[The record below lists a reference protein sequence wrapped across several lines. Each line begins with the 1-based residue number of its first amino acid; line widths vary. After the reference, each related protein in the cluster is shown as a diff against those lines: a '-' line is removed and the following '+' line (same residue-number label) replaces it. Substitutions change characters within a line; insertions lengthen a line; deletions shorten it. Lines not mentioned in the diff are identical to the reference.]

1 MQAKQDTKV
10 RGSNF
15 PFCEKFD
22 WAEVFFRARPGGE
35 SECRST
41 DRPLGSGSMS
51 DLEEEVRWWGL
62 RGNDSDGCSSRA
74 LPTATRHPT
83 SNILWRR
90 QAAIQDS
97 DSSKGHPGIAIL
109 NFASSP
115 PKIQASFATALPLHP
130 PSSQTFALSPPWR
143 RLLSSA

>member
-22 WAEVFFRARPGGE
+22 WAKVIFRARPGGE

-41 DRPLGSGSMS
+41 DRPLGSGSKS

-83 SNILWRR
+83 SNTRGATGSNSRR
-90 QAAIQDS
+90 
-97 DSSKGHPGIAIL
+97 
-109 NFASSP
+109 
-115 PKIQASFATALPLHP
+115 
-130 PSSQTFALSPPWR
+130 
-143 RLLSSA
+143 